1 VNGESKHEVM
11 SVRVSG
17 AVIKV
22 ASQQQANNK
31 KRRRKNKKQHKSA
44 EA

>member
-22 ASQQQANNK
+22 ASQQQANAQQEEK
-31 KRRRKNKKQHKSA
+31 KKEEQKTTQKC
-44 EA
+44 